1 MKLSICFA
9 IFGIAFGKPLE
20 FENGRKIFLDENSE
34 EGMTDFETEFEN
46 TLHGLEQMT
55 KSLNVKKIQEIL
67 IHEMI
72 DRSFN
77 EKNRKIKSRR
87 QSQGWENIMF

>member
-1 MKLSICFA
+1 MKLPICFA

-20 FENGRKIFLDENSE
+20 FEKGRKIFLDKNSE

-46 TLHGLEQMT
+46 TLNSIMT
-55 KSLNVKKIQEIL
+55 KSLNDVKKIQEIL

-77 EKNRKIKSRR
+77 EKNRKSTSRR

>member
-20 FENGRKIFLDENSE
+20 FEKGRKIFLDKNSE

-46 TLHGLEQMT
+46 TLNSIMT
-55 KSLNVKKIQEIL
+55 KSLNDVKKIQEIL

-77 EKNRKIKSRR
+77 EENRKSTSRR